1 MTSSFKTFYST
12 NVVPCSAYNNWLVV
26 STPLKHMSLSVGM
39 IIPSIWKIIKFMFQ
53 TTNQINTEYTK
64 NFNNYIYIYTV
75 IDILFPLVGWLIEGV
90 VYPFNNRIQQ
100 VNDDRWYTIIRWCC
114 PALGLKKRTK
124 PADCARRER
133 SWVGWRAN
141 VMFGP
146 SVDSSCWVVIVI
158 VIVSYIVRYI
168 ASYIVK
174 IYRLVCIVC
183 IFLVVL

>member
-26 STPLKHMSLSVGM
+26 STPLKHMSSSVGM
-39 IIPSIWKIIKFMFQ
+39 IIPQCMESYKIHVPNHQPDKHRIHKELQ
-53 TTNQINTEYTK
+53 HIYLYT
-64 NFNNYIYIYTV
+64 I
-75 IDILFPLVGWLIEGV
+75 IDILCPLVGWLIEGV
-90 VYPFNNRIQQ
+90 AYPFNNRIQQ

-133 SWVGWRAN
+133 SWVGWRAS

-158 VIVSYIVRYI
+158 VIVSFIVCYI

-174 IYRLVCIVC
+174 IYRLVV
-183 IFLVVL
+183 